1 MNTVTR
7 TLRALSVA
15 RAAAVACAM
24 LTSAVANAT
33 DAVQWRVEDGGN
45 GHWYQVTVSE
55 LIGNSWVTA
64 RAMAQGLG
72 GDLAT
77 FGTLTEWNH
86 VTSNVIAGDT
96 AGPNPQTMYLGGRKI
111 DNDWGW
117 ADGSPWPSNP
127 PWFQPG
133 ICPGVAA
140 PNGDGTVLQSFC
152 FGLFWDD
159 RPEVGGGALNKA
171 LIEWSADCNNDGLV
185 DYGQILSGQ
194 LADAD
199 ANGVPDICETLRVPQ
214 EYATIQA
221 AVDAAVNGNTVLVGP
236 GTYAPFDI
244 AGKSIAIRSTQGAAA
259 TIIDGSGQGRSTVVF
274 GIGTTLRTTLAG
286 FTVRCGM
293 GTGAYWY

>member
-1 MNTVTR
+1 MNLVTR
-7 TLRALSVA
+7 CLRALSVA
-15 RAAAVACAM
+15 RGAAVACAM
-24 LTSAVANAT
+24 LASAVANAT

-72 GDLAT
+72 GNLAT

-86 VTSNVIAGDT
+86 VSSNVIAGDT

-117 ADGSPWPSNP
+117 ADGSPWPSTP

-152 FGLFWDD
+152 YGLFWDD

-171 LIEWSADCNNDGLV
+171 LFEWSADCNNDGII
-185 DYGQILSGQ
+185 DYGQILNGQ
-194 LADAD
+194 LIDTNG
-199 ANGVPDICETLRVPQ
+199 NGVPDVCEVDPCPGD
-214 EYATIQA
+214 ISGNN
-221 AVDAAVNGNTVLVGP
+221 AVDGVDLAALLGMW
-236 GTYAPFDI
+236 GT
-244 AGKSIAIRSTQGAAA
+244 
-259 TIIDGSGQGRSTVVF
+259 SGQGKFDCDIDNDGLVGGSDLAVVLSDW
-274 GIGTTLRTTLAG
+274 GP
-286 FTVRCGM
+286 CPN
-293 GTGAYWY
+293 